1 MDRFLRC
8 LCEKD
13 FKALIISGT
22 PTDEQLTTAWV
33 IIITEYNELKNVDIS
48 ESKQWSSSKELIRL
62 HNHLFLLQQCLD
74 FLTYR
79 YSESIAQSFRRLGY
93 RLKVKSANPT
103 PDEYM
108 DQLFI
113 AAEKAKTKYIE
124 IQQYKKQLEDYIEAN
139 PQAVPQHSIFER
151 SITMIE
157 EMQHTV
163 YDLSTLTVSKFIQL
177 ENKYTEM
184 VRHLE
189 LKAQTKN

>member
-13 FKALIISGT
+13 FKALIISGN
-22 PTDEQLTTAWV
+22 PTGDQLTTAWV

-62 HNHLFLLQQCLD
+62 HNHLFLLQQCMD
-74 FLTYR
+74 FLVYR
-79 YSESIAQSFRRLGY
+79 YSESIAKSFRRLGY
-93 RLKVKSANPT
+93 RLKVKSATPT
-103 PDEYM
+103 PNEYM
-108 DQLFI
+108 DQLFT

-139 PQAVPQHSIFER
+139 PETVPQHSLFER

-184 VRHLE
+184 VRQLE
-189 LKAQTKN
+189 LKAQLKN